1 MEKPKKQED
10 KKVDIPTGQIVLPKI
25 DIKLYIG
32 KKAKIA
38 SADIFEGNYGMYVKI
53 STEIVDTIGKGD
65 QKIELCGTK
74 ILGLHKDEKENWG
87 WSADTKLG
95 QYLKKM
101 NCKTLNDLIGKV
113 VILQSQTSKTNT
125 DFLTFN

>member
-95 QYLKKM
+95 QY
-101 NCKTLNDLIGKV
+101 
-113 VILQSQTSKTNT
+113 
-125 DFLTFN
+125 